1 MKGTDYQF
9 IHREHQAD
17 YGRKLTQWAQEHLAN
32 RYSERTHFIFEL
44 LQNAEDALKKR
55 VDSCLPTSV
64 SFHLSIEGLEVR
76 HFGTPF
82 TPDNVKS
89 ICAIN
94 ESTKKDDL
102 TEIGCFGIGFKSVYA
117 FTKRPEVHNGDEHF
131 AIEGFVL
138 PVEVPAR
145 PTRDGETLFWL
156 PFTPEDTTA
165 VDEISLALTNL
176 GARSLL
182 FLKFVTDIEWSLPTG
197 KSGLFLKNPP
207 RDSRGGHRVILLGE
221 ANDGS
226 GETAEEWQVFSRVV
240 TKSDGRDAGH
250 VEVAFQIREGASGN
264 KSVQSID
271 DSKLVVFFPTEVST
285 GLGFLIQG
293 PYRTTPSRDIVPTRD
308 TWNQFLVQETS
319 ELLVIALRAL
329 KLDGLLG
336 VNTLL
341 TLPIDANTYRVG
353 AMLRPL
359 FEKVA
364 TAFTNEDLLPIYG
377 GDHSAGN
384 SSRLARGEGLRELF
398 DSKQVASLVGED
410 GEVYWLSE
418 EITQNKTP
426 ILREFLMQHC
436 GVAEITPESLIPRLS
451 EEFLRQQSDE
461 WTKRLYLFL
470 SGQKAVLRE
479 LLKRG
484 TPFIRCEDNSHVPP
498 FRGEVPQAFLPG
510 KATTGFL
517 TVKASICSDADALE
531 FLRSLKLSE
540 PDPVDDVIQNV
551 LSHYRSLP
559 VNRTDADYDS
569 DARRIRDAYLTDS
582 DQARRKLVDALK
594 SSHFVRSVNAASG
607 AKKFL
612 KPEQVYRS
620 TQRLRDVFSG
630 IGSVW
635 LVDDSLPALT
645 GELARQMLTAC
656 GTLDVLRVAPIEGIL
671 TDDEKRS
678 LRVKRGAE
686 ASSSDSIEGDAW
698 CVELDDFLGLLPT
711 LPPEDARRRA
721 LAFWLLLRDTLRDR
735 REAYFQLRYSWS
747 YYQNRWEISYPATW
761 VRTLQSRN
769 WIPDDA
775 GQLRRPSELCFSQ
788 VATEIRE
795 VPSPFLAEILGFRPE
810 AMKELAEKEGIDL
823 EMLNLLKRHKVSAD
837 QLRKFLGESGTDDQE
852 DASDD
857 DETAAGDGD
866 ADDQEGDSSSDG
878 DDEQNEG
885 DSGEGGED
893 DEEGSGK
900 GRNEYGQG
908 GGHGGSGS
916 GGGSRKRTPN
926 GAQGR
931 QFHTYVSVNANSD
944 PTDDEGLSADD
955 LKATESAAIDFIV
968 SLEPH
973 LERTPTN
980 NPGFDLYEGES
991 LEFVVR
997 YVEVKSKKGSWNNAV
1012 ALSEEQF
1019 RLAEIERE
1027 RFWLYVVENA
1037 QNPAQ
1042 RRLHKIQDPVG
1053 KSKYFTFDSGWKAI
1067 ATASNF
1073 DGERSSEE

>member
-1 MKGTDYQF
+1 MKATNYEH
-9 IHREHQAD
+9 IYREHQAD

-55 VDSCLPTSV
+55 ADTQLPTSV
-64 SFHLSIEGLEVR
+64 SFHLLDDGLEVR
-76 HFGTPF
+76 HFGNPF
-82 TPDNVKS
+82 TPENVKS

-94 ESTKKDDL
+94 ESTKKNDL

-117 FTKRPEVHNGDEHF
+117 FTKRPEVHSGDEHF

-138 PVEVPAR
+138 PIEVPAR

-165 VDEISLALTNL
+165 VDEISVALTSL

-197 KSGLFLKNPP
+197 ESGLFLKNPP
-207 RDSRGGHRVILLGE
+207 QDSQGGHRVILLGE
-221 ANDGS
+221 RNDGS
-226 GETAEEWQVFSRVV
+226 GATAEEWQVFSRIVA
-240 TKSDGRDAGH
+240 KSDGRDAGY
-250 VEVAFQIREGASGN
+250 VEVAFQIGEGVAGA
-264 KSVQSID
+264 KSIQTID
-271 DSKLVVFFPTEVST
+271 ESRLVVFFPTEVRT
-285 GLGFLIQG
+285 GFGFLIQG
-293 PYRTTPSRDIVPTRD
+293 PYRTTPSRDIIPTKD
-308 TWNQFLVQETS
+308 TWNHFLVQETS

-329 KLDGLLG
+329 KSDRLLG

-341 TLPIDANTYRVG
+341 TLPIDASIYRVG
-353 AMLRPL
+353 SMLRPL

-364 TAFTNEDLLPIYG
+364 AAFTSEDLLPVYG
-377 GDHSAGN
+377 GGHCAGN
-384 SSRLARGEGLRELF
+384 SIRLARGEGLRELF
-398 DSKQVASLVGED
+398 DSKQLASLVGET
-410 GEVYWLSE
+410 GEVFWLSE

-436 GVAEITPESLIPRLS
+436 AVAEITPDSLIPRLS
-451 EEFLRQQSDE
+451 EAFLRQQGDE

-510 KATTGFL
+510 KTTTGFP
-517 TVKASICSDADALE
+517 TVKASICSDTDALE
-531 FLRSLKLSE
+531 FLRSLQLSE

-559 VNRTDADYDS
+559 INRTDTDYDS

-582 DQARRKLVDALK
+582 DHARRKLVDALK
-594 SSHFVRSVNAASG
+594 SSFFVHSINAASG

-620 TQRLRDVFSG
+620 TQRLRDVFAG
-630 IGSVW
+630 VGSVW
-635 LVDDSLPALT
+635 LVDDSIPALT

-656 GTLDVLRVAPIEGIL
+656 GTLDVLRVAAFDGML
-671 TDDEKRS
+671 THDERRS

-686 ASSSDSIEGDAW
+686 AFSSDSIEGDAW
-698 CVELDDFLGLLPT
+698 CGELDDFLGLLPT

-721 LAFWLLLRDTLRDR
+721 LAFWQLLRDTLRDR

-747 YYQNRWEISYPATW
+747 YYQNRWEVSYPATW
-761 VRTLQSRN
+761 VRTLQNRN

-775 GQLRRPSELCFSQ
+775 GHLRRPSELCLSQ
-788 VATEIRE
+788 VAKEIRE

-837 QLRKFLGESGTDDQE
+837 QLRKFLGESGTDDQ
-852 DASDD
+852 DDVSDV
-857 DETAAGDGD
+857 DETSEGDGD
-866 ADDQEGDSSSDG
+866 TDEQECDSGSDI
-878 DDEQNEG
+878 DDEQNEVDSGESGDRGKEGIGSGENKYGQGRGHGGNGSGG
-885 DSGEGGED
+885 DSG
-893 DEEGSGK
+893 
-900 GRNEYGQG
+900 
-908 GGHGGSGS
+908 
-916 GGGSRKRTPN
+916 KRTPN
-926 GAQGR
+926 GARGR

-944 PTDDEGLSADD
+944 PTDDEGLSAED
-955 LKATESAAIDFIV
+955 LKATEAAAIDFIV

-991 LEFVVR
+991 LEFIVR

-1037 QNPAQ
+1037 QNPIQ
-1042 RRLHKIQDPVG
+1042 RRLHKIQDPAG
-1053 KSKYFTFDSGWKAI
+1053 KSKYFTFDSGWKLI
-1067 ATASNF
+1067 AAERNF
-1073 DGERSSEE
+1073 EGERSSEG